1 MARPLRI
8 LYKNAW
14 YHVMNRGLSRE
25 DIFLDD
31 KHRQMFL
38 HVLAEVVEK
47 FKVEIHAYCLMDN
60 HYHLM
65 IKTPLAN
72 LDKAMRHLNS
82 VYTIRYNKSVKSDGP
97 IFRGRYKSILV
108 EEESYLLELHRY
120 IHRNPSSAKMVMDGL
135 DKKYPWSSYQYYLMN
150 GKKIPKLLKTEHIL
164 NLFKNSTRKYVNFI
178 EGIIENETLDF
189 YKRGRT
195 KPIFG
200 SEGFIDKIIS
210 KYFKNS
216 DPHKEVSERKEII
229 NRKYPTL
236 DEIIEEV
243 SVRYSLDKEEI
254 KSKKYVNNLLARRVA
269 IYVSDCN
276 PKYSSIDIAMFFGGL
291 NYSSISKSVSRFKVE
306 LSKNKSLA
314 KEITAL
320 LKKLG
325 LNEN

>member
-1 MARPLRI
+1 MARPLRV

-14 YHVMNRGLSRE
+14 YHVMNRGLGRD

-31 KHRQMFL
+31 KHRKMFL
-38 HVLAEVVEK
+38 HVLSEVSKK

-82 VYTIRYNKSVKSDGP
+82 VYTIRYNKSIKSDGP

-108 EEESYLLELHRY
+108 EEERYLLELHRY
-120 IHRNPSSAKMVMDGL
+120 IHRNPSNAKMVMDGL

-150 GKKIPKLLKTEHIL
+150 GKKVPKWLQTNHIL
-164 NLFKNSTRKYVNFI
+164 GLFKNSVRKYENFI

-189 YKRGRT
+189 YNRGRT

-210 KYFKNS
+210 KYFKNQ
-216 DPHKEVSERKEII
+216 DPHKEVSQRKEII
-229 NRKYPTL
+229 NRKYCTL
-236 DEIIEEV
+236 EEMCSFV
-243 SVRYSLDKEEI
+243 CKFYKVAEKEVRENEGR
-254 KSKKYVNNLLARRVA
+254 NNKLARRVS
-269 IYVSDCN
+269 IYVSSLN
-276 PKYSSIDIAMFFGGL
+276 PKYNLREQGDYYGGI
-291 NYSSISKSVSRFKVE
+291 SISGISRSVRRFEEELKKDKV
-306 LSKNKSLA
+306 LSKEVNNLA
-314 KEITAL
+314 KE
-320 LKKLG
+320 LG
-325 LNEN
+325 LIN